1 MNRLLSKEEKWL
13 IEREFI
19 AKEAQKEKIQKFR
32 KRVAIVGIVAGVLAA
47 YLSISVGGF
56 FVPFIPKILWIICLI
71 IYLGADSI
79 LPSFSRDINFHRHMN
94 PWKESL
100 ESLSDLS
107 DLPFAISL
115 FGCYHLGKVLFLLVL
130 S

>member
-1 MNRLLSKEEKWL
+1 MNRPLSQEEKWL

-19 AKEAQKEKIQKFR
+19 AKEAQKEKIQRFR
-32 KRVAIVGIVAGVLAA
+32 KRIAIAGIMAGLLAA
-47 YLSISVGGF
+47 YLSILVGGF
-56 FVPFIPKILWIICLI
+56 FVPFIPKILWIICVI

-79 LPSFSRDINFHRHMN
+79 LPSFSRDINFHSHMN

-100 ESLSDLS
+100 ESLSDLR

-115 FGCYHLGKVLFLLVL
+115 FGCYHLSKVFFILVL